1 MILQRFYT
9 FIRPKQR
16 RNVTW
21 LLSWV
26 LVLAQV
32 MSGFSALG
40 LAFFAPTPPN
50 LANSSGP
57 GAILLVSFVATPL
70 NSGKGVRVKWTT
82 ASEVA
87 AHSFALYRAAGLR
100 NDLALPADAQ
110 KVMSSEIVLED
121 ANDTGRGG
129 TYEVIDLNV
138 AAGEIYSYWLIEI
151 EHSGYFQVY
160 GPSAWAG
167 PVPDGL
173 LGKIKVIAPIL
184 IR

>member
-1 MILQRFYT
+1 MIKRFYT
-9 FIRPKQR
+9 FIQAKQR
-16 RNVTW
+16 RDVTW

-32 MSGFSALG
+32 TSVLSALS
-40 LAFFAPTPPN
+40 LAFFAPMPSN
-50 LANSSGP
+50 IANSSGP
-57 GAILLVSFVATPL
+57 RAILLVSFVATPL

-87 AHSFALYRAAGLR
+87 AHSFTLYRAVGLR
-100 NDLALPADAQ
+100 NDLTLPVDAQ
-110 KVMSSEIVLED
+110 KVMSSDVVLED

-138 AAGEIYSYWLIEI
+138 VVGEIYSYWLIET
-151 EHSGYFQVY
+151 EHSGQFHVY

-167 PVPDGL
+167 SVPDGL
-173 LGKIKVIAPIL
+173 LGKIKVIAPVL